1 MGSQRHRVGKTS
13 TFLHIS
19 PLILAWVSPQEIQ
32 CTRPFV
38 LNFHWMFLGK
48 DVCSRR
54 PSPMASKCPIH
65 GKSILRSHQ
74 LEPQIAAGIM
84 EPPKGTR
91 RIQMGWTPTRSLRT
105 TGTHLYSA
113 SGFSLSRGQGDRG
126 GARIHPSANSS
137 NSNLTGTCM
146 HPEKRDVF
154 ADFTRTA
161 VGAVWWWSLQSEL
174 AKVSRYHEE
183 WQTVYTSF
191 PGCSWSRQIHTER
204 REVAQSSEEWEC

>member
-126 GARIHPSANSS
+126 GLESILQLTPPTQIWQGLACTRRKGMFLRI
-137 NSNLTGTCM
+137 L
-146 HPEKRDVF
+146 PE
-154 ADFTRTA
+154 
-161 VGAVWWWSLQSEL
+161 LL
-174 AKVSRYHEE
+174 
-183 WQTVYTSF
+183 
-191 PGCSWSRQIHTER
+191 
-204 REVAQSSEEWEC
+204 